1 MTKLPTREQQL
12 AKPILPMTP
21 TIDEQGQPTV
31 CHCCGRRSI
40 GIGVGG
46 PKGDPQYVCG
56 ECILLVEE
64 LRKVRRMDIYELAAL
79 DGAVDAMGDYIES
92 KGNLTDLAHYDELDQ
107 RLLAKAAVMGF
118 ADRLRKLLR
127 DGVSPF

>member
-1 MTKLPTREQQL
+1 MTKLSTREQQL
-12 AKPILPMTP
+12 AKPIIPFTP
-21 TIDEQGQPTV
+21 TVDERGQPTI
-31 CHCCGRRSI
+31 CHCCGRRAI
-40 GIGVGG
+40 GIGIT
-46 PKGDPQYVCG
+46 PKGDPGYLCG

-64 LRKVRRMDIYELAAL
+64 LRKVRRMDLYELAAL

-127 DGVSPF
+127 EGAAPF